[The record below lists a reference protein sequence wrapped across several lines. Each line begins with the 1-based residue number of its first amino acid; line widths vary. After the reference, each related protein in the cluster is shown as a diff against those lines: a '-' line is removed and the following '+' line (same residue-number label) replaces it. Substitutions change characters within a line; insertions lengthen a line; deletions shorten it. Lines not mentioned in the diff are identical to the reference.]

1 MLIGYAR
8 ISKNDGSQ
16 LLDLQMDA
24 IKQHGV
30 LQENIFSDEASG
42 ADEER
47 EGLDTCLR
55 CLREGDV
62 LIIWKLDRLSR
73 RLKHLI
79 SIMHELLGRGVG
91 VKILSGQGA
100 NIDLTT
106 SSGRMFFGLFATFA
120 EFERDMIIE
129 RTMAGLAAARAR
141 GRQGGRPPKM
151 TKDKLLLIIEKM
163 SDRNTSPGDLAKI
176 LGICEGTIYQYVNGD
191 GSLKAKG
198 QRFMLSKS
206 SKEFVK

>member
-16 LLDLQMDA
+16 LLDLQIDA
-24 IKQHGV
+24 IKKTGV
-30 LQENIFSDEASG
+30 LSENIFSDEASG

-47 EGLDTCLR
+47 EGLETCLK
-55 CLREGDV
+55 CLRSGDTLV
-62 LIIWKLDRLSR
+62 VWKLDRLSR

-79 SIMHELLGRGVG
+79 AIMHDLIGRDIG

-129 RTMAGLAAARAR
+129 RTMAGLKAARAR

-151 TKDKLLLIIEKM
+151 SKAKLTIIMEQM
-163 SDRNTSPGDLAKI
+163 SNRNTSPSELAKS
-176 LGICEGTIYQYVNGD
+176 LDICEGTIYQYVNGD
-191 GSLKAKG
+191 GTLKAKG
-198 QRFMLSKS
+198 EKFMKS
-206 SKEFVK
+206 SAK